1 MENLKINIIPFEH
14 PVQELEIGF
23 YKKEKKGY
31 YSLWKGEYPQSFWD
45 DFNTEMQDCDKL
57 YTNFKDTIDCD
68 FKATVDFT
76 KNTRL
81 AAHYYSRLIY
91 DYFETLADVVN
102 ISFVKDVQ
110 VWFKDE
116 AKSTTTYT
124 SYKRFTIKVQ
134 FKKVTAFPE
143 LLLSYDG
150 NTSVYNKSV
159 AELDNF
165 PPELINLVKFN
176 KQVVK
181 YELAEDAVKQHIEE
195 LYPILSNRI
204 RDYLKIERPPFTR
217 GNKYLP
223 YYKNINDLYDFYL
236 NSKEFRAIIPLAK
249 EGFYQVPQH
258 HIHKTS
264 FNSNQLRFFNG
275 TDIVPHNGMKN
286 IGPYKA
292 SPHANVRFFFIYHKP
307 DRKFAVKTLYNYF
320 REGYKSPEGYLYFKP
335 LKTYIKQPFI
345 IDEDTSISFDNTETA
360 LSTVKLALLNL
371 EKKPNTKYV
380 AIYVTPVHKT
390 ETDEQ
395 KKMLYYQVKEEL
407 LKHNI
412 SSQVIYKENIGH
424 KDFSFY
430 LPNIAIALLAKIDGI
445 PWRLDRD
452 TKEELIVGVGAF
464 TSLNHN
470 IKYVASAFCFNNNG
484 EFKGF
489 DCFKANQTDL
499 LAGTIGKQ
507 ILKYVVDN
515 GESAKRLIIHF
526 YKKISHKEL
535 EPIMEMLNKLNLNI
549 PVVIVTINKTTS
561 EDNVAFDLDS
571 KNLMPVSGTYLKI
584 GWDQYLLFN
593 NIRYKTIDLVT
604 DNPFPVKLSF
614 TSTVDHYFDDR
625 TVIEELIDQVYQFS
639 RMYWKSVKQQNLP
652 VTIKYPEMAA
662 EIFPFF
668 EGDKLPDFGKN
679 NLWFL

>member
-1 MENLKINIIPFEH
+1 MENLKINIIPFNH

-23 YKKEKKGY
+23 YKKENKGF

-45 DFNTEMQDCDKL
+45 DFNAEMQDCDKL
-57 YTNFKDTIDCD
+57 YTNFKDTLYCD
-68 FKATVDFT
+68 YKATVDFT

-81 AAHYYSRLIY
+81 AAHYYTRLIY
-91 DYFETLADVVN
+91 DYFETVADVVK
-102 ISFVKDVQ
+102 ISFVKDIQ
-110 VWFKDE
+110 IWFKDGV
-116 AKSTTTYT
+116 KTTTAYT
-124 SYKRFTIKVQ
+124 SYKCFTVKVQ
-134 FKKVTAFPE
+134 FKKVTASPE
-143 LLLSYDG
+143 LLISYDG
-150 NTSVYNKSV
+150 NTTVYNKSL

-176 KQVVK
+176 KQVIK
-181 YELAEDAVKQHIEE
+181 YEFAEDAVKQHIEE
-195 LYPILSNRI
+195 LFPILSNTI
-204 RDYLKIERPPFTR
+204 RDYLKIDRPPFTR

-223 YYKNINDLYDFYL
+223 YYKNINDLYDIYL

-264 FNSNQLRFFNG
+264 FNSNKLRFFNG

-292 SPHANVRFFFIYHKP
+292 SPHKNVEFFFIYHKP
-307 DRKFAVKTLYNYF
+307 DRNFAVKTLYTYF
-320 REGYKSPEGYLYFKP
+320 TEGYKSPEGQLYFKP
-335 LKTYIKQPFI
+335 LKTYIKQPFLI
-345 IDEDTSISFDNTETA
+345 NEGTSISFDNTETA
-360 LSTVKLALLNL
+360 LSVVKQGLLNL

-390 ETDEQ
+390 ETDLQ

-407 LKHNI
+407 LKHDI
-412 SSQVIYKENIGH
+412 SSQVIYKENIGN
-424 KDFSFY
+424 KDFSYY

-526 YKKISHKEL
+526 YKKISNKEL
-535 EPIMEMLNKLNLNI
+535 QPIIEMLNKLKLNI

-561 EDNVAFDLDS
+561 EDNVAFDLNS
-571 KNLMPVSGTYLKI
+571 PNLMPISGTYLKI

-593 NIRYKTIDLVT
+593 NIRYKADDIVN

-614 TSTVDHYFDDR
+614 SSTVDNYFDDR

>member
-1 MENLKINIIPFEH
+1 MENLTLNIIPFSH

-23 YKKEKKGY
+23 YKQEKQGY

-45 DFNTEMQDCDKL
+45 DFNEEMQTCDKL
-57 YTNFKDTIDCD
+57 YTNFIDTENCD
-68 FKATVDFT
+68 YKASVNFS
-76 KNTRL
+76 KNRRL
-81 AAHYYSRLIY
+81 AVHYYSRLIY
-91 DYFETLADVVN
+91 NYFETVADAVKIN
-102 ISFVKDVQ
+102 FVKDIQ
-110 VWFKDE
+110 IWFKDE
-116 AKSTTTYT
+116 TKSTAVYT

-134 FKKVTAFPE
+134 FHKVTESPE
-143 LLLSYDG
+143 LLISFDG
-150 NTSVYNKSV
+150 NTTVYNKSL
-159 AELDNF
+159 AELDDF
-165 PPELINLVKFN
+165 PPELINYVKY
-176 KQVVK
+176 KTQVVK
-181 YELAEDAVKQHIEE
+181 YEFAEDAIKQHIEE
-195 LYPILSNRI
+195 LYPILSNTI
-204 RDYLKIERPPFTR
+204 RDYLKIARPDFKR
-217 GNKYLP
+217 GNKYKP
-223 YYKNINDLYDFYL
+223 YYKNITDFYHNHL
-236 NSKEFRAIIPLAK
+236 NSKEFK
-249 EGFYQVPQH
+249 EILPISEDGFYKMPNHKV
-258 HIHKTS
+258 HKTS
-264 FNSNQLRFFNG
+264 FNSNKLRFFNN
-275 TDIVPHNGMKN
+275 TDIVPHYGMKN

-292 SPHANVRFFFIYHKP
+292 SPHSNVRFFFIYHKP
-307 DRKFAVKTLYNYF
+307 DRNFAVKTLYKYF
-320 REGYKSPEGYLYFKP
+320 TEGYKSPEGYLYFKP
-335 LKTYIKQPFI
+335 LKTYIKQPFL
-345 IDEDTSISFDNTETA
+345 IDKDTSIAFESPETA
-360 LSTVKLALLNL
+360 LREVKQGLLNL
-371 EKKPNTKYV
+371 EKQPNTKYV
-380 AIYVTPVHKT
+380 AIYVTPIHKT

-395 KKMLYYQVKEEL
+395 RKMLYYQVKEEL
-407 LKHNI
+407 LKHDI
-412 SSQVIYKENIGH
+412 SSQVIYKDNIGH

-489 DCFKANQTDL
+489 DCFKANETEL

-526 YKKISHKEL
+526 YKKISNKEL
-535 EPIMEMLNKLNLNI
+535 EPIKKMLNKLNLTI

-561 EDNVAFDLDS
+561 EDNVAFDTS
-571 KNLMPVSGTYLKI
+571 NHNLMPVSGTYLKI

-593 NIRYKTIDLVT
+593 NIRYKASDTVS

-614 TSTVDHYFDDR
+614 SSTVDNYFDDR
-625 TVIEELIDQVYQFS
+625 KVVEELIDQVYQFS